1 MRGTRAIARAEGN
14 LFGNTMGM
22 VALVSLARTGASNG
36 LHAMASQNPS
46 FEQGTSHSTP
56 GIV

>member
-1 MRGTRAIARAEGN
+1 MAPGLLHAQKAIFLEN
-14 LFGNTMGM
+14 PMGM